1 METVKHAKTSN
12 KLPASARIMDNTFF
26 CFCTS
31 LCSKSSWLARS
42 HSLCL
47 SSLIRAVCVL
57 VPGALAYGKIS
68 WCFDNPQELVCRRCS
83 ALCSPKSGQTSV
95 LFKSSSPTA
104 LKGLEKVI
112 HCVWFI
118 RMWFKKNIYETEWD
132 EISKMLG
139 KYLWKV

>member
-68 WCFDNPQELVCRRCS
+68 WCFDNPQELVCIAAAR
-83 ALCSPKSGQTSV
+83 
-95 LFKSSSPTA
+95 
-104 LKGLEKVI
+104 
-112 HCVWFI
+112 HCVVPNQARHQFCSNHPHLLLWRDWRRLFTA
-118 RMWFKKNIYETEWD
+118 FGSSECGLKKIYMRLNGM
-132 EISKMLG
+132 KLARC
-139 KYLWKV
+139 